1 MMAGGDVVAGDLEQV
16 GDGIVDGDE
25 TLKMSPRLEAFHDPL
40 SPPDWLMGI
49 LSAIVQALV

>member
-1 MMAGGDVVAGDLEQV
+1 MAGGDVVAGDLEQV

-40 SPPDWLMGI
+40 SPSDWLMGI